1 MLIYLLIKRL
11 IKTNQTF
18 HLLQKIIT
26 RQYFISMHFKMK
38 NIQVFYSLAL
48 LILALPFIGK
58 SQTIRTITL
67 NEAIKLG
74 LEHSQQLKISGA
86 KYTIATAKREQFWGT
101 QIPTVSLVSGY
112 SRLSDNVAP
121 FKFQTPGSSEAII
134 LNPQILN
141 QFTNRISAQQVV
153 FSGLRAVN
161 FYKSAEFLEKAAALD
176 IDKDRI
182 EIKNNIAAAY
192 YNLYKLEASNEI
204 LGENLKV
211 LRGRYNDVQNFV
223 KNGTALEND
232 ALKADLAIS
241 QLEMAKKDVENAIHV
256 ALYNACIL
264 LGLPTDTRLELD
276 KSNIFPE
283 KTLNSLDFYLNSLT
297 SRPDISAT
305 ELRRQSAFKNIEV
318 AKGGVYPVI
327 SLNANYYENRPNQR
341 VFPQQD
347 AFKGTWDAGILL
359 TYNLTG
365 AYTTKFQ
372 VKEAQANLAQTDA
385 FKTQIT
391 EGAKME
397 VTANFY
403 AYQSA
408 IDKIALTLKSI
419 TQSTENQ
426 RVMKNKFDAQMITIG
441 ELLDSDFLVL
451 QAKLNLE
458 AAKSDAEIAYY
469 KLLKSV
475 GN

>member
-1 MLIYLLIKRL
+1 M
-11 IKTNQTF
+11 N
-18 HLLQKIIT
+18 
-26 RQYFISMHFKMK
+26 FKMK
-38 NIQVFYSLAL
+38 NIQAFCTLVL
-48 LILALPFIGK
+48 LILVIPFIGK

-67 NEAIKLG
+67 DEAVKLG
-74 LEHSQQLKISGA
+74 LEHSQQLKISNA
-86 KYTIATAKREQFWGT
+86 KRTIATAKKEQFWST
-101 QIPTVSLVSGY
+101 QIPAVSLVSGY

-121 FKFQTPGSSEAII
+121 FKLQFPGTSEAVA

-141 QFTNRISAQQVV
+141 QFTNRISAQQIV
-153 FSGLRAVN
+153 FSGMRAVN
-161 FYKSAEFLEKAAALD
+161 FYKSAEFLEKAATLD
-176 IDKDRI
+176 IDKDKI

-192 YNLYKLEASNEI
+192 YNLYKLQSSDEI

-276 KSNIFPE
+276 KSNLFPE
-283 KTLNSLDFYLNSLT
+283 KTVNTLDFYLNSLT
-297 SRPDISAT
+297 SRPDINAT
-305 ELRRQSAFKNIEV
+305 ELRHQAALKNIDV

-359 TYNLTG
+359 TYNLTA
-365 AYTTKFQ
+365 AYTTKYQ

-385 FKTQIT
+385 LKTQIT

-408 IDKIALTLKSI
+408 INKIALSQKSI
-419 TQSTENQ
+419 AQSTKNQ
-426 RVMKNKFDAQMITIG
+426 RVMKNKYDAQMITIG

-458 AAKSDAEIAYY
+458 SAKADAETAYY
-469 KLLKSV
+469 KLMKSA
-475 GN
+475 GNY

>member
-1 MLIYLLIKRL
+1 
-11 IKTNQTF
+11 
-18 HLLQKIIT
+18 
-26 RQYFISMHFKMK
+26 MHFTMK
-38 NIQVFYSLAL
+38 NRQVFYSLAL
-48 LILALPFIGK
+48 LFLALPFIAK
-58 SQTIRTITL
+58 SQTVRTITL
-67 NEAIKLG
+67 DEAIKLG
-74 LEHSQQLKISGA
+74 LEHSQQLKISGV

-101 QIPTVSLVSGY
+101 QIPAISLVSGY

-121 FKFQTPGSSEAII
+121 FKFQTPGTSETII

-153 FSGLRAVN
+153 FSGFRSVN

-192 YNLYKLEASNEI
+192 YNLYKLQSSDEI

-232 ALKADLAIS
+232 ALKSDLAIS
-241 QLEMAKKDVENAIHV
+241 QLEMAKSDVENGIKV
-256 ALYNACIL
+256 AQYNMCIL
-264 LGLPTDTRLELD
+264 LGLPTDTRIELD
-276 KSNIFPE
+276 KSKLFPE
-283 KTLNSLDFYLNSLT
+283 KTVNSLDFYLNSLT
-297 SRPDISAT
+297 SRPDINAT
-305 ELRRQSAFKNIEV
+305 ELRRQAALKGIEV
-318 AKGGVYPVI
+318 AKGNVYPVI

-359 TYNLTG
+359 IYNLTG

-385 FKTQIT
+385 LKTQMT

-408 IDKIALTLKSI
+408 INKIALTLKSI
-419 TQSTENQ
+419 AQSTENQ

-441 ELLDSDFLVL
+441 ELLDADFLVI
-451 QAKLNLE
+451 QSKLNLE
-458 AAKSDAEIAYY
+458 TAKADAEMAYY

>member
-1 MLIYLLIKRL
+1 
-11 IKTNQTF
+11 
-18 HLLQKIIT
+18 
-26 RQYFISMHFKMK
+26 MK
-38 NIQVFYSLAL
+38 NRQVFYSLAL
-48 LILALPFIGK
+48 LFLALPFIAK
-58 SQTIRTITL
+58 SQTVRTITL
-67 NEAIKLG
+67 DEAIKLG
-74 LEHSQQLKISGA
+74 LEHSQQLKISGV

-101 QIPTVSLVSGY
+101 QIPAISLVSGY

-121 FKFQTPGSSEAII
+121 FKFQTPGTSETII

-153 FSGLRAVN
+153 FSGFRSVN

-192 YNLYKLEASNEI
+192 YNLYKLQSSDEI

-232 ALKADLAIS
+232 ALKSDLAIS
-241 QLEMAKKDVENAIHV
+241 QLEMAKSDVENGIKV
-256 ALYNACIL
+256 AQYNMCIL
-264 LGLPTDTRLELD
+264 LGLPTDTRIELD
-276 KSNIFPE
+276 KSKLFPE
-283 KTLNSLDFYLNSLT
+283 KTVNSLDFYLNSLT
-297 SRPDISAT
+297 SRPDINAT
-305 ELRRQSAFKNIEV
+305 ELRRQAALKGIEV
-318 AKGGVYPVI
+318 AKGNVYPVI

-359 TYNLTG
+359 IYNLTG

-385 FKTQIT
+385 LKTQMT

-408 IDKIALTLKSI
+408 INKIALTLKSI
-419 TQSTENQ
+419 AQSTENQ

-441 ELLDSDFLVL
+441 ELLDADFLVI
-451 QAKLNLE
+451 QSKLNLE
-458 AAKSDAEIAYY
+458 TAKADAEMAYY

>member
-1 MLIYLLIKRL
+1 
-11 IKTNQTF
+11 
-18 HLLQKIIT
+18 
-26 RQYFISMHFKMK
+26 MHFTMK
-38 NIQVFYSLAL
+38 NRQVFYSLAL
-48 LILALPFIGK
+48 LFLALPFIAK
-58 SQTIRTITL
+58 SQTVRTITL
-67 NEAIKLG
+67 DEAIKLG
-74 LEHSQQLKISGA
+74 LKHSQQLKISGV

-101 QIPTVSLVSGY
+101 QIPAISLVSGY

-121 FKFQTPGSSEAII
+121 FKFQTPGTSETII

-153 FSGLRAVN
+153 FSGFRSVN

-192 YNLYKLEASNEI
+192 YNLYKLQSSDEI

-232 ALKADLAIS
+232 ALKSDLAIS
-241 QLEMAKKDVENAIHV
+241 QLEMAKSDVENGIKV
-256 ALYNACIL
+256 AQYNMCIL
-264 LGLPTDTRLELD
+264 LGLPTDTRIELD
-276 KSNIFPE
+276 KSKLFPE
-283 KTLNSLDFYLNSLT
+283 KTVNSLDFYLNSLT
-297 SRPDISAT
+297 SRPDINAT
-305 ELRRQSAFKNIEV
+305 ELRRQAALKGIEV
-318 AKGGVYPVI
+318 AKGNVYPVI

-359 TYNLTG
+359 IYNLTG

-385 FKTQIT
+385 LKTQMT

-408 IDKIALTLKSI
+408 INKIALTLKSI
-419 TQSTENQ
+419 AQSTENQ

-441 ELLDSDFLVL
+441 ELLDADFLVI
-451 QAKLNLE
+451 QSKLNLE
-458 AAKSDAEIAYY
+458 TAKADAEMAYY

>member
-1 MLIYLLIKRL
+1 
-11 IKTNQTF
+11 
-18 HLLQKIIT
+18 
-26 RQYFISMHFKMK
+26 MK
-38 NIQVFYSLAL
+38 NRQVFYSLAL
-48 LILALPFIGK
+48 LFLALPFIAK
-58 SQTIRTITL
+58 SQTVRTITL
-67 NEAIKLG
+67 DEAIKLG
-74 LEHSQQLKISGA
+74 LKHSQQLKISGV

-101 QIPTVSLVSGY
+101 QIPAISLVSGY

-121 FKFQTPGSSEAII
+121 FKFQTPGTSETII

-153 FSGLRAVN
+153 FSGFRSVN

-192 YNLYKLEASNEI
+192 YNLYKLQSSDEI

-232 ALKADLAIS
+232 ALKSDLAIS
-241 QLEMAKKDVENAIHV
+241 QLEMAKSDVENGIKV
-256 ALYNACIL
+256 AQYNMCIL
-264 LGLPTDTRLELD
+264 LGLPTDTRIELD
-276 KSNIFPE
+276 KSKLFPE
-283 KTLNSLDFYLNSLT
+283 KTVNSLDFYLNSLT
-297 SRPDISAT
+297 SRPDINAT
-305 ELRRQSAFKNIEV
+305 ELRRQAALKGIEV
-318 AKGGVYPVI
+318 AKGNVYPVI

-359 TYNLTG
+359 IYNLTG

-385 FKTQIT
+385 LKTQMT

-408 IDKIALTLKSI
+408 INKIALTLKSI
-419 TQSTENQ
+419 AQSTENQ

-441 ELLDSDFLVL
+441 ELLDADFLVI
-451 QAKLNLE
+451 QSKLNLE
-458 AAKSDAEIAYY
+458 TAKADAEMAYY